1 MKREQSAIDES
12 FELINLFDYETAAK
26 EILPKPEYDYIAGGA
41 TDEISVDRNRRA
53 YASWALRPRVL
64 RDVSRLDLSTTVLGS
79 RIELPVM
86 IAPCGGHKRAHPD
99 GELATYRAAAACGTV
114 LAVSANASSSFEDLA
129 RAAKGHLWLQLYP
142 FRDKGLARTWLKC
155 ARDNGYD
162 AVVVTLDSQWPPK
175 RERNIRNG
183 YRRTRGINYPVNP
196 GAETPRPAGRAGE
209 GSDPAATWADLEWI
223 KSEAGLPVVAKG
235 IMTGEDVELCVESGA
250 DAVIVSNHGGRHL
263 DNTLSTVEVLP
274 EAVAAA
280 RGRIE
285 VYLDGGIRRGA
296 DVVKAIA
303 LGARAVFIGR
313 PLFWGLAVAGEQG
326 VIRVFNILR
335 EEIEITM
342 AKCGRPTIAS
352 IDSTVVVKAP
362 PL

>member
-1 MKREQSAIDES
+1 MTTIPQP
-12 FELINLFDYETAAK
+12 INLFEFEDFAK
-26 EILPKPEYDYIAGGA
+26 ERLPKEEYDYIAGGA

-53 YASWALRPRVL
+53 YASWAFRPRVL
-64 RDVSRLDLSTTVLGS
+64 RDVSALDLSTTVLGTKLN
-79 RIELPVM
+79 LPVL
-86 IAPCGGHKRAHPD
+86 IAPCGGHKRAHPE

-114 LAVSANASSSFEDLA
+114 LAVSANSNTSFEELA
-129 RAAKGHLWLQLYP
+129 KSAKGHLWVQMYP
-142 FRDKGLARTWLKC
+142 FRNRDMTKEWLKR
-155 ARDNGYD
+155 AKDSGYE
-162 AVVVTLDSQWPPK
+162 AIVVTLDSQWPPK
-175 RERNIRNG
+175 RERNIRNN
-183 YRRTRGINYPVNP
+183 YQRTRGVNYPKA

-209 GSDPAATWADLEWI
+209 GSDPAATWEDLEWI
-223 KSEAGLPVVAKG
+223 KKAAGLPVVAKG
-235 IMTGEDVELCVESGA
+235 VMTGEDVSLCIEVGA
-250 DAVIVSNHGGRHL
+250 DGVIVSNHGGRHL
-263 DNTLSTVEVLP
+263 DNTLATVEVLP

-280 RGRIE
+280 RDKLE

-313 PLFWGLAVAGEQG
+313 PLFWGLAVDGEKG
-326 VIRVFNILR
+326 VVRVLDILR

-352 IDSTVVVKAP
+352 IDSTAVVKAP